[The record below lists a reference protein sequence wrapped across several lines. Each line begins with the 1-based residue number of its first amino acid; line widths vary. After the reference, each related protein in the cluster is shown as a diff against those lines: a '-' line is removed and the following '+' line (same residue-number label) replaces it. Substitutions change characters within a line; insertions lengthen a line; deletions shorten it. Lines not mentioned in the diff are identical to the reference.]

1 MDLGP
6 IANPALPTAGSRFLI
21 RNVALAG
28 SGPCD
33 LRISDGRVAAIDRH
47 LEPAPGEWLIAA
59 RGGALIHGLHD
70 HHLHLFAT
78 AAAQQSVVCGPPQVG
93 NEQELEAALLAG
105 IVTAGQ
111 WLRGVGFHDS
121 VSSRLDR
128 DWLDAVCPAPA
139 VRIQHRSGM
148 MWVLNSRALAAL
160 GIDRH
165 RELPDGVERRADG
178 ELTGRIFALD
188 AWLRE
193 RIQSS
198 FPGLHRLSA
207 ELARCGVTGVTDA
220 GARNGPAEWAAFA
233 ASRSRGELMQ
243 RLLVMG
249 SEQLLTQVADASSW
263 QRIGPLKI
271 YLREAELPGL
281 AALERRIAGTHRQ
294 GRNVAFHCVT
304 RTELVYALAA
314 LRGAGASDGDRVE
327 HAAIADDHALEA
339 MAELGVTV
347 VTQPH
352 FIAERGAQY
361 LADVDPGDHELLYRC
376 AGFLRHGVPLAAGS
390 DAPYGGLDPWA
401 AMRAAVGRGTAE
413 GVRIGCDEAL
423 TPEQALDLYTGD
435 PLRPGRARPLIAV
448 GSPADLCLL
457 DAPWELVREDL
468 DSGHVAATFCA
479 GKALFASPALA
490 SACETLRSQ

>member
-33 LRISDGRVAAIDRH
+33 LRISDGRVAAIDR
-47 LEPAPGEWLIAA
+47 
-59 RGGALIHGLHD
+59 
-70 HHLHLFAT
+70 
-78 AAAQQSVVCGPPQVG
+78 PPQVG

-233 ASRSRGELMQ
+233 ASRSRDELMQ

-249 SEQLLTQVADASSW
+249 SW
-263 QRIGPLKI
+263 GW
-271 YLREAELPGL
+271 
-281 AALERRIAGTHRQ
+281 
-294 GRNVAFHCVT
+294 N
-304 RTELVYALAA
+304 
-314 LRGAGASDGDRVE
+314 
-327 HAAIADDHALEA
+327 
-339 MAELGVTV
+339 
-347 VTQPH
+347 
-352 FIAERGAQY
+352 
-361 LADVDPGDHELLYRC
+361 
-376 AGFLRHGVPLAAGS
+376 
-390 DAPYGGLDPWA
+390 
-401 AMRAAVGRGTAE
+401 
-413 GVRIGCDEAL
+413 
-423 TPEQALDLYTGD
+423 
-435 PLRPGRARPLIAV
+435 
-448 GSPADLCLL
+448 
-457 DAPWELVREDL
+457 
-468 DSGHVAATFCA
+468 
-479 GKALFASPALA
+479 
-490 SACETLRSQ
+490 